1 MDTYSTGLI
10 KDFYQDENDP
20 QNTGVFDMKITVSGV
35 ISDITMLDAIAARFG
50 TTRSAMVSNLISNSV
65 HEMYLTLDDKD
76 RAELS
81 KVADLETTAIYDKRG
96 IEQTTVGLGSPDGK
110 PTKEDIR
117 WRMNDAAIKKYQE
130 DSESADA

>member
-50 TTRSAMVSNLISNSV
+50 TTRSAMVANLISNSV

-81 KVADLETTAIYDKRG
+81 KIADLETTAIYDKKG
-96 IEQTTVGLGSPDGK
+96 IEQISVGLGIAQGES
-110 PTKEDIR
+110 TKEDIR
-117 WRMNDAAIKKYQE
+117 WRMNDAAIKKYEE